1 MISKYSQIKSQMPTT
16 KEKDEVNLN
25 LYSEYGKW
33 WQFLQKKCLINSSCC
48 IKIYRLERWT
58 QKNLNQVKYDSFYS
72 IPYQITITLLTIYS
86 LFGDDIRT
94 VGFYKK
100 DDLAFDGINIALMV
114 IFGLEI
120 VLSSLAIENYFMSFF
135 FFLDFI
141 SSFSLLFDI
150 SIFNEIIYLSSYT
163 NNYTYSKM
171 ATQSKATRAAI
182 RAIRVVKLFRIIR
195 IVKIYKSALKAE

>member
-1 MISKYSQIKSQMPTT
+1 M
-16 KEKDEVNLN
+16 
-25 LYSEYGKW
+25 
-33 WQFLQKKCLINSSCC
+33 
-48 IKIYRLERWT
+48 
-58 QKNLNQVKYDSFYS
+58 
-72 IPYQITITLLTIYS
+72 LTIYS

-120 VLSSLAIENYFMSFF
+120 VLSSLAIENYFLSFF